1 MSNQISNYPYP
12 YSFFGLLFQS
22 VICFLVLVFL
32 QALIRL
38 QNIHRTSNTTQTV
51 SADNQLK
58 ANSNP
63 NQQEPS
69 SQISEDSVPV
79 GAKGTYSQ
87 TMIEDRHALSEPRF
101 LPPAT
106 PQAETAVAEARL
118 LHPKLPA
125 SGSSSHKKNLQR
137 PYEGPVFLVD
147 VFRIGVDD
155 PVDAVVITDETLP
168 PRKNKKGKIAW
179 RLPDLESA
187 KGGRLPS
194 FGSDERKR
202 IFELFK
208 ERKRNRK
215 KLLKK
220 TSTAASDVSGMSV
233 ASASASAASASAT
246 AETGSRGWSRGRI
259 KTADEGSNL
268 VLADVS
274 VGASAGDAVGGD
286 GDRKGIDKGQD
297 SKESLVSPSPP
308 TGTKTKKAA
317 KKRGVNNR
325 ENNEGVRGCPGNKEN
340 GNEEEIDASATNM
353 LSRMSNDVAHS
364 GDNEAVGQNAFG
376 STEPNLPLKSLVVAK
391 SDRPQPNVLDP
402 NPSISVPAAKA
413 FIDLYYPHVTGGLSD
428 DLAMY
433 FSPGAQKSVSI
444 GGAHSVV
451 TGRDS
456 IQLQIASFVGSQFVV
471 KSVVAQNTMDRGAF
485 VLITGIVQTSPS
497 AGSQISSF
505 AHSVNLVS
513 AAAYAGCSSD
523 PGASFLIFND
533 ALMLMKAIDPVT
545 PPPPPPFP
553 QAPLGPLEMGAQP
566 RMINAFDGHGS
577 FGANE
582 TSRRQHQE
590 QQRALPPGLL
600 PPGF

>member
-1 MSNQISNYPYP
+1 M
-12 YSFFGLLFQS
+12 
-22 VICFLVLVFL
+22 
-32 QALIRL
+32 
-38 QNIHRTSNTTQTV
+38 NTAST
-51 SADNQLK
+51 
-58 ANSNP
+58 NS
-63 NQQEPS
+63 
-69 SQISEDSVPV
+69 
-79 GAKGTYSQ
+79 
-87 TMIEDRHALSEPRF
+87 
-101 LPPAT
+101 
-106 PQAETAVAEARL
+106 
-118 LHPKLPA
+118 
-125 SGSSSHKKNLQR
+125 
-137 PYEGPVFLVD
+137 
-147 VFRIGVDD
+147 
-155 PVDAVVITDETLP
+155 
-168 PRKNKKGKIAW
+168 
-179 RLPDLESA
+179 LPDLSLLLFPFA
-187 KGGRLPS
+187 FQPS

-220 TSTAASDVSGMSV
+220 TSTAASDVSGMS
-233 ASASASAASASAT
+233 AASASAASASTT
-246 AETGSRGWSRGRI
+246 AEATGASICATTASVEESSAKSTGSRGWSRGRI
-259 KTADEGSNL
+259 KTADEGSDF
-268 VLADVS
+268 VLADLS

-297 SKESLVSPSPP
+297 SKESLVSPS
-308 TGTKTKKAA
+308 TGTETKKKAA
-317 KKRGVNNR
+317 KKCGVKSR
-325 ENNEGVRGCPGNKEN
+325 ENNVGVRGGPGNKEN

-353 LSRMSNDVAHS
+353 LSRMSNDVPHS

-376 STEPNLPLKSLVVAK
+376 STEPSLPLKSLVVAE
-391 SDRPQPNVLDP
+391 SDRPQPSVLDP

-413 FIDLYYPHVTGGLSD
+413 FIDLYYPHVTGGMSD

-471 KSVVAQNTMDRGAF
+471 KSVVAQNTMDHGAF

-505 AHSVNLVS
+505 AHSVNLVP
-513 AAAYAGCSSD
+513 AAAYAGCSSSSD

-545 PPPPPPFP
+545 PPPPPPLP
-553 QAPLGPLEMGAQP
+553 QAPLGQQMGPQP
-566 RMINAFDGHGS
+566 RMINTFDGHGP
-577 FGANE
+577 FGANG
-582 TSRRQHQE
+582 TSQPQHRE
-590 QQRALPPGLL
+590 QQRAPPPGLL

>member
-1 MSNQISNYPYP
+1 MI
-12 YSFFGLLFQS
+12 FM
-22 VICFLVLVFL
+22 
-32 QALIRL
+32 
-38 QNIHRTSNTTQTV
+38 NTVAST
-51 SADNQLK
+51 
-58 ANSNP
+58 NS
-63 NQQEPS
+63 
-69 SQISEDSVPV
+69 
-79 GAKGTYSQ
+79 
-87 TMIEDRHALSEPRF
+87 
-101 LPPAT
+101 
-106 PQAETAVAEARL
+106 
-118 LHPKLPA
+118 
-125 SGSSSHKKNLQR
+125 
-137 PYEGPVFLVD
+137 
-147 VFRIGVDD
+147 
-155 PVDAVVITDETLP
+155 
-168 PRKNKKGKIAW
+168 
-179 RLPDLESA
+179 LPDLSVLLFSFA
-187 KGGRLPS
+187 FQPS

-233 ASASASAASASAT
+233 ASASASAASASASASAT

-553 QAPLGPLEMGAQP
+553 QAPLGPLEMGPQP

>member
-1 MSNQISNYPYP
+1 MSFMNTVASTN
-12 YSFFGLLFQS
+12 SLLDLSLLLFSFAFQ
-22 VICFLVLVFL
+22 
-32 QALIRL
+32 
-38 QNIHRTSNTTQTV
+38 
-51 SADNQLK
+51 
-58 ANSNP
+58 
-63 NQQEPS
+63 
-69 SQISEDSVPV
+69 
-79 GAKGTYSQ
+79 
-87 TMIEDRHALSEPRF
+87 
-101 LPPAT
+101 
-106 PQAETAVAEARL
+106 
-118 LHPKLPA
+118 
-125 SGSSSHKKNLQR
+125 
-137 PYEGPVFLVD
+137 
-147 VFRIGVDD
+147 
-155 PVDAVVITDETLP
+155 
-168 PRKNKKGKIAW
+168 
-179 RLPDLESA
+179 
-187 KGGRLPS
+187 PS

-233 ASASASAASASAT
+233 ASASAASASAT
-246 AETGSRGWSRGRI
+246 AEATGASICATAASVVESSAKSTGSRGWSRGRI
-259 KTADEGSNL
+259 KTADEGSDF

-297 SKESLVSPSPP
+297 SKESLVSPS
-308 TGTKTKKAA
+308 TGTKTKKKAA
-317 KKRGVNNR
+317 KKCGVKNG
-325 ENNEGVRGCPGNKEN
+325 ENNEGVRGGPGNKEN

-353 LSRMSNDVAHS
+353 LSRISSDVAHS

-391 SDRPQPNVLDP
+391 SDRPQPSVLDP

-413 FIDLYYPHVTGGLSD
+413 FIDLYYPHVTGGMSD

-471 KSVVAQNTMDRGAF
+471 KSVVAQNTMDHGAF

-545 PPPPPPFP
+545 PPPPPPLP
-553 QAPLGPLEMGAQP
+553 QAPLGPLEMGPQP
-566 RMINAFDGHGS
+566 RMINAFDGHGP
-577 FGANE
+577 FGANG
-582 TSRRQHQE
+582 TSQPQHQE
-590 QQRALPPGLL
+590 QQQQRAPPPGLL